1 MPASRR
7 MAPTFSR
14 TVRVWAATSPDL
26 DFPLTG
32 SLLMMPET
40 NSVSPAST
48 PQLDGEPG
56 RFQPLG
62 VTMVFPRSG
71 RAATRAISTTAR
83 GKTMAP
89 STVARAG
96 GSSGKYSR

>member
-1 MPASRR
+1 MV
-7 MAPTFSR
+7 PTFSN
-14 TVRVWAATSPDL
+14 TVRVWAAVSPDL
-26 DFPLTG
+26 DSPVTG
-32 SLLMMPET
+32 SLLMTPET

-56 RFQPLG
+56 RFQLLG
-62 VTMVFPRSG
+62 VTMVFSRSG
-71 RAATRAISTTAR
+71 RAATRAISTTAL

-96 GSSGKYSR
+96 GFSEKYSR